1 MELTQVRSEEPLLQ
15 NVQRSRTSFIHWL
28 SIGSFVLLLGATII
42 LALLHFQIIPTPK
55 KVQDEFQMP
64 EVLQIKNYLESVPQ
78 TQAMKGKR
86 AAAHLIGDGTKVN
99 GNIKWQH
106 GSDNSFIEDSIKL
119 VKNSLEIRQDGL
131 YFVYT
136 QVLFTGKD
144 CPEKN
149 EFTHSVLKKEENN
162 DEPIFLLQSSKSVC
176 NANSKSSWTQ
186 PIYQGGLFKLDK
198 GDIISTE
205 TSNVDF
211 LDTYNGQV
219 YFGILAV

>member
-15 NVQRSRTSFIHWL
+15 NVQRSRTSCIHWL
-28 SIGSFVLLLGATII
+28 SIGSFILLLGATII

-55 KVQDEFQMP
+55 KIQDEYQMP

-78 TQAMKGKR
+78 TQAMMGKR
-86 AAAHLIGDGTKVN
+86 AAAHLFGTKEKDD
-99 GNIKWQH
+99 IKWEY
-106 GSDNSFIEDSIKL
+106 NSNNAFKEQSIKL
-119 VKNSLEIRQDGL
+119 VENTLEIQQDGL

-136 QVLFTGKD
+136 QVLFTGIN
-144 CPEKN
+144 CPKQR
-149 EFTHSVLKKEENN
+149 EFTHSVLKKCENN
-162 DEPIFLLQSSKSVC
+162 EDPIVILQSSKSVC
-176 NANSKSSWTQ
+176 DAKSQSPWTQ

-205 TSNVDF
+205 TSNVTF
-211 LDTYNGQV
+211 LDTLPGQV